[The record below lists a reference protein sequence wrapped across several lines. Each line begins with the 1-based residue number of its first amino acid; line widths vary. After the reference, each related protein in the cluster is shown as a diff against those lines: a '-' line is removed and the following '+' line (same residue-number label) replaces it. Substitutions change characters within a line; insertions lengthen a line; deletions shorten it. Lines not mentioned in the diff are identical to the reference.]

1 VIGATKFLAL
11 ISQEGRSMLLP
22 KFEYHEPSTLEE
34 ALQLLSELGGNA
46 KVMAGGTD
54 LLVRM
59 KLKVDTPHHVISIA
73 RVPGFDAV
81 IPRNGHGVTVGSAV
95 TAATLSRHELLM
107 DRFAPLALAAGKL
120 GAPMIRNR
128 ATIGGNLVNARPAAD
143 LPPPCMVLGA
153 TLKLKSVSGERDVPV
168 VEFIRGPGDTLI
180 EPHELMVSIN
190 METPPPWSGGSYIKL
205 GARKA
210 LEISMVNVAALITLQ
225 GPNGPITD
233 ARIALGAVA
242 PTPVRAYAAEE
253 LLIGEKPSEE
263 LFQRAG
269 EVGVG
274 MCSPITDHRGTME
287 YRCLMIEVL
296 TKRALLESLARA
308 RAWKP

>member
-1 VIGATKFLAL
+1 
-11 ISQEGRSMLLP
+11 MLLP
-22 KFEYHEPSTLEE
+22 KFEYYEPSTIEE
-34 ALQLLSELGGNA
+34 ALHLLSELGGNA
-46 KVMAGGTD
+46 KVLAGGTD

-59 KLKVDTPHHVISIA
+59 KQKVDRPSHVISVA
-73 RVPGFDAV
+73 RVPGLEEI
-81 IPRNGHGVTVGSAV
+81 IPRNGHGVTVGAGV
-95 TAATLSRHELLM
+95 TAAALSRSELLM
-107 DRFAPLALAAGKL
+107 DRFTPLALAAGRL

-143 LPPPCMVLGA
+143 LPPPCMVLNA
-153 TLKLKSVSGERDVPV
+153 SLKLKSLSGERDVPIMD
-168 VEFIRGPGDTLI
+168 FFRGPGETTI
-180 EPHELMVSIN
+180 EPNELMVSIN
-190 METPPPWSGGSYIKL
+190 METPPPWSGGAYIKL
-205 GARKA
+205 GARKT
-210 LEISMVNVAALITLQ
+210 LEISMVNVATLVTLQ
-225 GPNGPITD
+225 SPDGPIVD

-253 LLIGEKPSEE
+253 LLIGETPSDE

-287 YRCLMIEVL
+287 YRCMMIEVL
-296 TKRALLESLARA
+296 TKRSLGQALEQA